1 MRHLWIEIEVLDFD
15 LETIGFHFNV
25 LNPDTTEPK
34 SNSYLRMTLVELGV
48 FIDALKASAAN
59 INLAAPK
66 SVAGKIK
73 MGGAPASNEQ
83 LVAGQE
89 EMEPGRGTCSPG
101 RGSAAARSARAR
113 RCASSRSRGS
123 WR

>member
-15 LETIGFHFNV
+15 LETIGFDFNV
-25 LNPDTTEPK
+25 LNPETTEPK

-66 SVAGKIK
+66 SVAGKTK
-73 MGGAPASNEQ
+73 LGRPAASSNEK
-83 LVAGQE
+83 LVAGQDA
-89 EMEPGRGTCSPG
+89 MEQQIAGEVP
-101 RGSAAARSARAR
+101 
-113 RCASSRSRGS
+113 
-123 WR
+123 

>member
-25 LNPDTTEPK
+25 LNPDTAEPK

-66 SVAGKIK
+66 SVAGKTK
-73 MGGAPASNEQ
+73 MGRAPASSNEK
-83 LVAGQE
+83 LVAGQDA
-89 EMEPGRGTCSPG
+89 MEQQIAGEVP
-101 RGSAAARSARAR
+101 
-113 RCASSRSRGS
+113 
-123 WR
+123 